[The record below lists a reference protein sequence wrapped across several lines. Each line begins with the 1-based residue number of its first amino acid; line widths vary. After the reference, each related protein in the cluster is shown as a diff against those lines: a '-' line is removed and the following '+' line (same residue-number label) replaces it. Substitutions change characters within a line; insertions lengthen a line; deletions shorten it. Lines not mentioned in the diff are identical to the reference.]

1 MDLLDVL
8 PQDVVKVNDRW
19 VGRAAMDAFFGAFV
33 GYPHLAVTLF
43 VSSGCL
49 HVLLAVALIPTIC
62 VSALIFGV
70 FIRH

>member
-8 PQDVVKVNDRW
+8 PQNVVKINDRW
-19 VGRAAMDAFFGAFV
+19 VGRAAMDAFFRAFI
-33 GYPHLAVTLF
+33 GNPHLPITLF
-43 VSSGCL
+43 ISSACL

-62 VSALIFGV
+62 VSTLVLGV